1 MKKFLLL
8 SLVCITSLFAKAQKS
23 ASTNAPSIRYAYDSV
38 LYENLKYR
46 LVGPFRGGR
55 SAAVC
60 GDFKRKNVFYFGAT
74 GGGVW
79 KTQDGGS
86 NWKNISDKYF
96 GGSIGSVAIAPSDAT
111 ILYVGTGENTLRG
124 NVSEGNGMW
133 KTEDGG
139 RTWKNIGL
147 KDSRHITRIV
157 IHPKNPDI
165 VWAACTGHLFGPSQ
179 ERGVY
184 KTTDGG
190 KTWRRVLFSNE
201 NAGAIDLIADPTNP
215 SILYASTWRVRRTPY
230 SLESGGEGSSLWKS
244 IDGGENWKVI
254 SRNKGLPKD
263 TIGIIGITVSPSNP
277 DKLYAII
284 ESRTGGVF
292 ASADGGETW
301 TKTSESSEVRQRSWY
316 FSKIFCDPKNENTVY
331 ICNVGFHRSKDGG
344 KTFTQIN
351 TPHGDHHDFWIDPE
365 DSQRMIVADDGG
377 AQISFDG
384 GNYWSTYHNQ
394 PTAQFYRVSTDTH
407 FPYRI
412 LGAQQDNSTVRIMS
426 RTYAGSIT
434 ENDWS
439 STAGFESGFVVANP
453 LNPDIVY
460 GGNYGGYISR
470 LDHKTGENRTVSV
483 WPESPIGSGAD
494 VLKYRFQWNFPIF
507 FSPHNPKRIYACGN
521 VLFKSENEGASWEAI
536 SPDLTTNDKSKQAA
550 SGGIITKD
558 NTSVEYY
565 CTLFAAA
572 ESPLEKD
579 LLWVGSDDGLVNVSK
594 DGGQHW
600 ENVTP
605 KGIPAWMMWNSIEI
619 DPYKKGAAYLVGT
632 RYKLDDYTPYL
643 FKTEDYGKSWKKITN
658 GIASNHFTRVLIA
671 DNVRSGLLYC
681 GTEFGMYISF
691 DDGAS
696 WKSFQQ
702 NLPLVPITDLTLK
715 ENDLVVATQGRSF
728 WVLDDLSALQQMSTT
743 ITSKNI
749 FAFTPRSV
757 YRTDGYVNANPGN
770 AGINPPAGLVLDYF
784 LKDFSD
790 TAFLKIA
797 LYDKESKLIRSFNT
811 KADKEEKLEAKKGM
825 NRFVWDLYYP
835 PAEKIED
842 MILWSGSVGGPKAA
856 PGNYTAVIKSR
867 NDSVRIN
874 FTVVA
879 DPNYKISQSE
889 YEAQFKFLLKTRD
902 KFSETQK
909 GIKQIREFRQ
919 QINELSARLA
929 KDSTLKEVKSTGDS
943 IVKKLTRIE
952 ETLYQTKV
960 KSGQDVLNYPIRLN
974 DKLSAVY
981 DAANSGY
988 MAPSKQVQEVYEVLA
1003 SQIDAELAKLKVIK
1017 ETDVKKLNAFLKE
1030 KDVPFIYLK

>member
-1 MKKFLLL
+1 MKKLLTL
-8 SLVCITSLFAKAQKS
+8 ALVIFTTFAGFTQKPV
-23 ASTNAPSIRYAYDSV
+23 TLPLTGNKFTYDSV

-46 LVGPFRGGR
+46 QIGPFRGGR
-55 SAAVC
+55 SAAVA
-60 GDFKRKNVFYFGAT
+60 GDLKYKNVFYFGAT

-86 NWKNISDKYF
+86 NWKNISDKFF
-96 GGSIGSVAIAPSDAT
+96 GGSIGCISIAPSDAT
-111 ILYVGTGENTLRG
+111 LIYVGTGENTMRG

-139 RTWKNIGL
+139 RTWKNVGL

-165 VWAACTGHLFGPSQ
+165 VWVACTGHLFGPST

-184 KTTDGG
+184 KTNDGG

-201 NAGAIDLIADPTNP
+201 YAGAIDLIADPSNP
-215 SILYASTWRVRRTPY
+215 AIFYASTWRVRRTPY
-230 SLESGGEGSSLWKS
+230 SLESGGDGSALWKS
-244 IDGGENWKVI
+244 IDGGENWKNI
-254 SRNKGLPKD
+254 SKNKGLPKD

-277 DKLYAII
+277 DKLYAIV

-292 ASADGGETW
+292 SSTDAGETW
-301 TKTSESSEVRQRSWY
+301 TKTTDNSEVRQRSWY
-316 FSKIFCDPKNENTVY
+316 FNKIFCDPKNENTLYV
-331 ICNVGFHRSKDGG
+331 CNVGFHRSRDGG

-351 TPHGDHHDFWIDPE
+351 TPHGDHHDLWIDPE
-365 DSQRMIVADDGG
+365 DGQRMIVADDGG

-384 GNYWSTYHNQ
+384 GANWSTYRNQ

-426 RTYAGSIT
+426 RTYGGAIT

-439 STAGFESGFVVANP
+439 STAGFESGFVVADP
-453 LNPDIVY
+453 LNPDVVY
-460 GGNYGGYISR
+460 GGNYGGYLSR
-470 LDHKTGENRTVSV
+470 MDHKTGENRTISV

-521 VLFKSENEGASWEAI
+521 VLFKSDNEGQSWDAI
-536 SPDLTTNDKSKQAA
+536 SADLTTNDKSKQAA

-565 CTLFAAA
+565 CTIFAAA

-605 KGIPAWMMWNSIEI
+605 KGILPSMMWNTIEVN
-619 DPYKKGAAYLVGT
+619 PFKKGSIYLVGT
-632 RYKLDDYTPYL
+632 RYKLDDDTPYI
-643 FKTEDYGKSWKKITN
+643 FITEDYGKTWKKITN
-658 GIASNHFTRVLIA
+658 GITPNHFTRVVRA
-671 DNVRSGLLYC
+671 DKKRSGLLYC
-681 GTEFGMYISF
+681 GTESGMYLSF
-691 DDGAS
+691 DDGQI
-696 WKSFQQ
+696 WKPFQQ
-702 NLPLVPITDLTLK
+702 NLPIVPITDLTIK
-715 ENDLVVATQGRSF
+715 ENDLVVATQGRAF
-728 WVLDDLSALQQMSTT
+728 WVLDDVSALQQMNTE
-743 ITSKNI
+743 ITKKNI
-749 FAFTPRSV
+749 FAFAPREV
-757 YRTDGYVNANPGN
+757 YRTEGYVNANAIN
-770 AGINPPAGLVLDYF
+770 AGANPPNGLVLDYF
-784 LKDFSD
+784 LKDYSD
-790 TAFLKIA
+790 TALIQIK
-797 LYDKESKLIRSFNT
+797 LYDKNNKHIRSFNT
-811 KADKEEKLEAKKGM
+811 KADKEEKLDAKKGM
-825 NRFVWDLYYP
+825 NRFVWNLYYP
-835 PAEKIED
+835 VAEKIED

-856 PGNYTAVIKSR
+856 PGNYKAVVKSR
-867 NDSVRIN
+867 TDSVSVN

-879 DPNYKISQSE
+879 DPNYKIAQSDYDE
-889 YEAQFKFLLKTRD
+889 QFNFLIKTRD

-909 GIKQIREFRQ
+909 GIKQIKELRQ
-919 QINELSARLA
+919 QLNALSARLP
-929 KDSTLKEVKSTGDS
+929 KDSTVKEIKNAMDS
-943 IVKKLTRIE
+943 MQKKITHIE
-952 ETLYQTKV
+952 ETLFQTKA

-974 DKLSAVY
+974 DKLSAVF

-988 MAPSKQVQEVYEVLA
+988 MAPSKQVKEVYEVLA
-1003 SQIDAELAKLKVIK
+1003 AQIDAELQKLKTMK
-1017 ETDVKKLNAFLKE
+1017 ETDVKNFNALLKQ
-1030 KDVPFIYLK
+1030 KDVPVIYMK